1 MKALVPLLTPQGR
14 LTLDWAEDA
23 APFAEDVAGR
33 IEAAFARGHGHGLL
47 QLGAGEIRTTLPP
60 AFSYWREFAGRFVT
74 AVCGHPDAEEHKHL
88 HIPSPDP
95 LELEVLASAVPLMT
109 GAEYLSGNVLRG
121 LWEALETAFHHERDA
136 AGVSVQEF
144 LRAKNPAWNLV
155 GRVHFN
161 LAEKIKKAQFK
172 IGKLTSRSATM
183 PAIWAAVLAA

>member
-1 MKALVPLLTPQGR
+1 MTFLVGTTKERPISTVCCSSSPAQDKSMLSPQKIDQHQCVVGSYSIASTMKALVPLLTPQGR

-74 AVCGHPDAEEHKHL
+74 AVCGQPDAEERKHL

-95 LELEVLASAVPLMT
+95 LELEVLASAVPPMT
-109 GAEYLSGNVLRG
+109 GAEYLSG
-121 LWEALETAFHHERDA
+121 
-136 AGVSVQEF
+136 
-144 LRAKNPAWNLV
+144 
-155 GRVHFN
+155 
-161 LAEKIKKAQFK
+161 
-172 IGKLTSRSATM
+172 
-183 PAIWAAVLAA
+183 